1 MRPTD
6 SRMKTGIYSA
16 CKAVDS
22 VRKRRLSPINSAL
35 AQIVRSYD
43 TKCRML
49 VTGTPLQNNLHELWA
64 LLNFLLPDVF
74 SDSELFEKY
83 SNAAEDEKQDL
94 ISQLHKVCCGHLWFI
109 IARVQLDDS
118 RVSGHWNALG
128 TGVKAVHLTPPQD

>member
-1 MRPTD
+1 
-6 SRMKTGIYSA
+6 
-16 CKAVDS
+16 
-22 VRKRRLSPINSAL
+22 
-35 AQIVRSYD
+35 
-43 TKCRML
+43 ML

-94 ISQLHKVCCGHLWFI
+94 IAQLHKVCCGHLWFI

-128 TGVKAVHLTPPQD
+128 TGVKAVHLTPPQDGGGKGPTPEERVGGLLSHDRAAATNVCGSTQE